1 MAEQPDG
8 KGKKERK
15 AIDVGEGI
23 QLSAGLRDNGTLCAT
38 LPECD
43 AVLFTHRAV
52 AIFRVCVCEHA
63 PSCFCE

>member
-15 AIDVGEGI
+15 AINVGKGI
-23 QLSAGLRDNGTLCAT
+23 RLSAVLRDNGTLCTT

-43 AVLFTHRAV
+43 VVLFTAGQYIPHLRMPT
-52 AIFRVCVCEHA
+52 C
-63 PSCFCE
+63 PSSFCE